1 MRKFR
6 TTTRTTKLLFAAVV
20 SSLVF
25 AGVYGFAASLGLTS
39 SGLGAGSAVV
49 AACGTG
55 INAAYSTTYSA
66 SIPGYSVSQVNL
78 SAIPAAC
85 LSKSYKIQLTGAA
98 GVAVGAEMSG
108 TLPASGT
115 TATIATSGTPDASL
129 VTGVSVV
136 ISYAASPYRRIASG
150 VPPAPRSTPVREVME

>member
-6 TTTRTTKLLFAAVV
+6 TATRSTKIVVAAVV
-20 SSLVF
+20 ASIVF

-49 AACGTG
+49 ASCGTG
-55 INAAYSTTYSA
+55 INAAYATAYSS

-78 SAIPAAC
+78 TAIPAAC
-85 LSKSYKIQLTGAA
+85 LSKSYRIQLTGAA
-98 GVAVGAEMSG
+98 GAAVGAEMTG

-115 TATIATSGTPDASL
+115 TANISTSGTVDASL

-136 ISYAASPYRRIASG
+136 IS
-150 VPPAPRSTPVREVME
+150 

>member
-1 MRKFR
+1 MHKFR
-6 TTTRTTKLLFAAVV
+6 TTTRTTKILFAAVV
-20 SSLVF
+20 SSVIF

-55 INAAYSTTYSA
+55 TNAAYSTTYSA

-85 LSKSYKIQLTGAA
+85 LSKSYKIQLTGAS
-98 GVAVGAEMSG
+98 GVAVGSEMSG

-136 ISYAASPYRRIASG
+136 IS
-150 VPPAPRSTPVREVME
+150 

>member
-6 TTTRTTKLLFAAVV
+6 NTKRTTKMIFAAVV
-20 SSLVF
+20 ASIVF
-25 AGVYGFAASLGLTS
+25 ASVYGFAASLGLTS

-55 INAAYSTTYSA
+55 INAGYTTTYSA

-78 SAIPAAC
+78 TAIPAAC
-85 LSKSYKIQLTGAA
+85 QSKSYKIQLTGAGGA
-98 GVAVGAEMSG
+98 AIGAEMSG
-108 TLPASGT
+108 TLPA
-115 TATIATSGTPDASL
+115 TATANISTSGTPDASL

-136 ISYAASPYRRIASG
+136 IS
-150 VPPAPRSTPVREVME
+150 

>member
-1 MRKFR
+1 MRKIKNGKR
-6 TTTRTTKLLFAAVV
+6 ATKLIVAAVV
-20 SSLVF
+20 ASIVF
-25 AGVYGFAASLGLTS
+25 ASVYGFAASLGLTS

-55 INAAYSTTYSA
+55 INAAYTTAYSA

-78 SAIPAAC
+78 TAIPAAC

-98 GVAVGAEMSG
+98 GVAIGGELTG

-115 TATIATSGTPDASL
+115 TANIATAGTPDASL
-129 VTGVSVV
+129 VTGISVV
-136 ISYAASPYRRIASG
+136 VS
-150 VPPAPRSTPVREVME
+150 